1 MKNYIY
7 VLMLIS
13 VFIITNISLAQIGG
27 VVIDAESKEPLSNAT
42 VILKGDVSKEAAQ
55 TNIKGEFYFSSV
67 SKGTY
72 LLTVSY
78 IGYEKSELTI
88 DTKTDRNL
96 TKLNIALKSSPV
108 NTGEI
113 RVTSTRQE
121 KLIKDVPL
129 PIEIVSEET
138 IARIPSNTVP
148 DVLDKKPGL
157 SLVRDGIWATD
168 INIRGLSRYNVV
180 TMIDGNRIET
190 SVDIAAR
197 LSMID
202 VNNIDR
208 IEVIKGG
215 ASAIYGT
222 GATGGVLNV
231 ITKGGHFN
239 NINFISGNFGGTYN
253 SVNNSPEG
261 NLNLNLGGKFWYLNF
276 SGMARN
282 AENTKTPQGDIPNSQ
297 FTDNNI
303 SLQAGISPVKN
314 HELKLTFDNYFAKD
328 VGIPGGNPL
337 FPTAAVVRYPSQRMQ
352 TYSAEYKI
360 NDLIKPLK
368 TISVK
373 YYYEYI
379 LRDVENIPNQ
389 VTIKPKT
396 ATTPKQRISVLSI
409 TPNAR
414 HYTNGAEL
422 QTEWK
427 IADNNSLIAGID
439 AWRRSIDSKREKNQ
453 KIEVYDTA
461 GVNIVNTIY
470 KTIGEKPIPDADF
483 LSIGG
488 YAQDEMKFFEDKL
501 KITIS
506 GRADNSKTTN
516 SAAMNPVYE
525 IVNGGARNY
534 NPAGQ
539 VLLWNDNNVNEWSY
553 SGNVGMLYNLVKD
566 FDITFSFARS
576 YRVPTPEER
585 YQFIDL
591 GSVVR
596 VGNPNLTAEKGL
608 FFDLGTR
615 LWKDKCNLIAD
626 IFLNTF
632 TDQVVEMPGTF
643 EGRNALVKTNVG
655 KSRLYGFDMSFMYNF
670 YKTFVGYMDLSY
682 VRGEDTENDVN
693 LPQIPPLNGTIGV
706 RTGILKYIN
715 LDLSATLFAEQ
726 NKIATGEISTPG
738 YAIFNFY
745 VSSMPINISN
755 LTHITINAGIE
766 NILDKQYRNHLS
778 TNRGMITS
786 EPGRNFF
793 VKANIAF

>member
-1 MKNYIY
+1 
-7 VLMLIS
+7 MLIS

-42 VILKGDVSKEAAQ
+42 VILKGDASKEAAQ

-643 EGRNALVKTNVG
+643 EGRNALVKMNVG

>member
-13 VFIITNISLAQIGG
+13 VFIFTNISLAQIGG

-42 VILKGDVSKEAAQ
+42 VILKGDASKDAAH

-72 LLTVSY
+72 VLTVSY
-78 IGYEKSELTI
+78 IGYEKSELTL

-96 TKLNIALKSSPV
+96 TELSISLKSSPV
-108 NTGEI
+108 KTGEV

-121 KLIKDVPL
+121 KLLKDVPL
-129 PIEIVSEET
+129 PMEIVSDET

-168 INIRGLSRYNVV
+168 ISIRGLSRYNVV

-202 VNNIDR
+202 VNNIER

-303 SLQAGISPVKN
+303 SLQAGISPLKN
-314 HELKLTFDNYFAKD
+314 HELKISFDNYFAKD

-337 FPTAAVVRYPSQRMQ
+337 FPTTAVVRYPSQRMQ

-439 AWRRSIDSKREKNQ
+439 AWRRSVDSKREKNQ

-488 YAQDEMKFFEDKL
+488 YAQDEMRFFEDKL
-501 KITIS
+501 KITVS

-539 VLLWNDNNVNEWSY
+539 VVLWNNNDVNEWSY
-553 SGNVGMLYNLVKD
+553 SGNVGILYNLVKD
-566 FDITFSFARS
+566 LDVTFSFARS

-615 LWKDKCNLIAD
+615 IWKDKYNFIAD

-682 VRGEDTENDVN
+682 VRGEDTEHDLN
-693 LPQIPPLNGTIGV
+693 LPQIPPLNGTVGV

>member
-42 VILKGDVSKEAAQ
+42 VILKGDASKEAAQ

-643 EGRNALVKTNVG
+643 EGRNALVKMNVG

>member
-42 VILKGDVSKEAAQ
+42 VILKGDASKEAAQ

-643 EGRNALVKTNVG
+643 EGRNALVKMNVG

-693 LPQIPPLNGTIGV
+693 LPQIPPLNGTIGI

>member
-1 MKNYIY
+1 MKNYMY

-42 VILKGDVSKEAAQ
+42 VILKGDASKEAAQ

-643 EGRNALVKTNVG
+643 EGRNALVKMNVG

>member
-1 MKNYIY
+1 
-7 VLMLIS
+7 MLIS

-42 VILKGDVSKEAAQ
+42 VILKGDASKEAAQ

>member
-42 VILKGDVSKEAAQ
+42 VILKGDASKEAAQ

-121 KLIKDVPL
+121 KLLKDVPL
-129 PIEIVSEET
+129 PMEIVSDET

-168 INIRGLSRYNVV
+168 ISIRGLSRYNVV

-202 VNNIDR
+202 VNNIER

-303 SLQAGISPVKN
+303 SLQAGISPLKN
-314 HELKLTFDNYFAKD
+314 HELKISFDNYFAKD

-337 FPTAAVVRYPSQRMQ
+337 FPTTAVVRYPSQRMQ

-439 AWRRSIDSKREKNQ
+439 AWRRSVDSKREKNQ

-488 YAQDEMKFFEDKL
+488 YAQDEMRFFEDKL
-501 KITIS
+501 KITVS

-539 VLLWNDNNVNEWSY
+539 VVLWNNNDVNEWSY
-553 SGNVGMLYNLVKD
+553 SGNVGILYNLVKD
-566 FDITFSFARS
+566 LDVTFSFARS

-615 LWKDKCNLIAD
+615 IWKDKYNFIAD

-682 VRGEDTENDVN
+682 VRGEDTEHDLN
-693 LPQIPPLNGTIGV
+693 LPQIPPLNGTVGV

>member
-42 VILKGDVSKEAAQ
+42 VILKGDASKEAAQ

-96 TKLNIALKSSPV
+96 TKLTIPLKSSPV
-108 NTGEI
+108 NTGAI

-121 KLIKDVPL
+121 KLIRDVPL

-643 EGRNALVKTNVG
+643 EGRNALVKMNVG

-693 LPQIPPLNGTIGV
+693 LPQIPPLNGTIGI

>member
-42 VILKGDVSKEAAQ
+42 VILKGDASKEAAQ